1 MKLVYCL
8 KIISENPIKLDNGL
22 LTRNW
27 ILLSDARVK
36 YVPDNIVSREM
47 INTGMGRNDII
58 QVVS

>member
-1 MKLVYCL
+1 M
-8 KIISENPIKLDNGL
+8 KIISDNPIKLDKGL

-27 ILLSDARVK
+27 ILLSDAQVK
-36 YVPDNIVSREM
+36 YVQDNIVSREM